1 MIIQLELNLKP
12 LILESHSLKP
22 SLSSKHDRLPVTS
35 TFIYFSYILQD
46 GRLEAGDQIL
56 SVNENGLVDV
66 TQTQ

>member
-1 MIIQLELNLKP
+1 MRRACDINI
-12 LILESHSLKP
+12 H
-22 SLSSKHDRLPVTS
+22 
-35 TFIYFSYILQD
+35 IYFSYLLQD

>member
-1 MIIQLELNLKP
+1 MDHNPWNQTYQVNLIDC
-12 LILESHSLKP
+12 LWHQHSYL
-22 SLSSKHDRLPVTS
+22 
-35 TFIYFSYILQD
+35 FSCFLQD